1 MSNPF
6 DYLNSI
12 NVTKKNMMRGS
23 ENDEL
28 AEKQYNAF
36 LVNRGLS
43 YFQDTVELAN
53 EMNLRADLDNKL
65 QYEFLL
71 NLVRSRKRFSKWHK
85 KDQDNRVDI
94 VTQYYNCSQRKALE
108 ILKILTEEQFQQ
120 ISETVLKGKDV

>member
-1 MSNPF
+1 
-6 DYLNSI
+6 
-12 NVTKKNMMRGS
+12 MMRGS

-85 KDQDNRVDI
+85 KDQDNMVDI

-120 ISETVLKGKDV
+120 ISETVLKGKEV